1 MKDSRTLR
9 IGESYMF
16 EDFEHLRRSFLDVG
30 AEIEEA
36 PLSQQFE
43 EDPAELGSKHSPLLV
58 GALPPGVGKVEV
70 DRRQG
75 TGREQSRDFDPR
87 IRLHHFQVCRT
98 SAAGATV
105 QFAGELLSPF
115 QRDIANLRKLAHIIE
130 GKPSCP
136 AADFQGTCFYSFA
149 TGVYRRPMRVFHG
162 IASAAELR
170 GCALAMGNFDGV
182 HLGHQSL
189 FQRARQL
196 GMPAALTFDPH
207 PGKVLQP
214 ELAPKL
220 ITLLPRKLEL
230 LEQYGLEAVVV
241 QPFTLEYARTP
252 PLDFESSVLDTLGA
266 KYLVVGSDF
275 TYGAQRKG
283 TVKRLATAAKSRQAQ
298 VQVAPPVSVD
308 GVVVS
313 SSRVREYILEGRVSA
328 ARRLLGRFFDLDG
341 VVVPGQGRGRQIG
354 FPTANVDT
362 ENELR
367 PAPGV
372 YAVRVRLADDP
383 AGESW
388 LPGAANI
395 GTKPTF
401 GGTEVTI
408 EVHLLEFAGQL
419 YERRLRVQFV
429 DRLRSEQRFGSVAE
443 LTAQIGRDLESARS
457 AIARASP

>member
-1 MKDSRTLR
+1 MR
-9 IGESYMF
+9 I
-16 EDFEHLRRSFLDVG
+16 
-30 AEIEEA
+30 
-36 PLSQQFE
+36 
-43 EDPAELGSKHSPLLV
+43 
-58 GALPPGVGKVEV
+58 
-70 DRRQG
+70 
-75 TGREQSRDFDPR
+75 
-87 IRLHHFQVCRT
+87 
-98 SAAGATV
+98 
-105 QFAGELLSPF
+105 
-115 QRDIANLRKLAHIIE
+115 
-130 GKPSCP
+130 
-136 AADFQGTCFYSFA
+136 
-149 TGVYRRPMRVFHG
+149 FHG

-189 FQRARQL
+189 FRRAGQL
-196 GMPAALTFDPH
+196 GSPAALTFDPH

-241 QPFTLEYARTP
+241 QPFTREYARTSP
-252 PLDFESSVLDTLGA
+252 PDFESSILDTLGA
-266 KYLVVGSDF
+266 RYLVVGSDF

-283 TVKRLATAAKSRQAQ
+283 TVKRLAAAAKSRHAQ

-328 ARRLLGRFFDLDG
+328 AQRLLGRFFDLDG

-367 PAPGV
+367 PAAGV
-372 YAVRVRLADDP
+372 YAVRVRLAVDP
-383 AGESW
+383 ARENW

-408 EVHLLEFAGQL
+408 EVHLLGFSGEL
-419 YERRLRVQFV
+419 YEKRLRVQFV
-429 DRLRSEQRFGSVAE
+429 DRIRSEQRFGSVPE
-443 LTAQIGRDLESARS
+443 LTAQISRDLESART
-457 AIARASP
+457 AIARAAP